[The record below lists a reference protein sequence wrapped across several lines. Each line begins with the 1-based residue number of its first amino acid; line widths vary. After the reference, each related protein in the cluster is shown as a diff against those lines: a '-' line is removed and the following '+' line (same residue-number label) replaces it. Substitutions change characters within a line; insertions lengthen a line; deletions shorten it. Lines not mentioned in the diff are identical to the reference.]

1 MPGARGLAAAAGD
14 LIQLLPE
21 FGDQRAH
28 GLGIACKI
36 GRGGVGRGMK
46 RHGLQRF
53 MVRRNLGIGARIMV
67 SLRCRLRQPGTLD
80 PAGIALGSFADRALV
95 GPGFAAP
102 ECKIVG
108 IGGLPARGLLRLN
121 HLIGN
126 ALTLAIGHGVFL
138 GVEPKGELLLHVAG

>member
-14 LIQLLPE
+14 LIELIAE

-28 GLGIACKI
+28 GLGVACKV

-67 SLRCRLRQPGTLD
+67 SLRCRLRQPGTFD
-80 PAGIALGSFADRALV
+80 PMAMPWDLPSPIAPLV
-95 GPGFAAP
+95 GPGLAAP
-102 ECKIVG
+102 ECKI
-108 IGGLPARGLLRLN
+108 
-121 HLIGN
+121 
-126 ALTLAIGHGVFL
+126 
-138 GVEPKGELLLHVAG
+138 